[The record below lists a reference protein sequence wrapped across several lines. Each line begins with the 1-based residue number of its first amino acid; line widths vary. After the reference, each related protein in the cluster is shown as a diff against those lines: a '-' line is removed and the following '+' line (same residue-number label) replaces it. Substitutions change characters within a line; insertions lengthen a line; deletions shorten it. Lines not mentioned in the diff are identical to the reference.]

1 MENITSTCHC
11 HLVSPPL
18 FSNEPSVNVVNHTPS
33 NKQKHFWN
41 PARHEVETLYLV
53 VVQWPM
59 CSPDTDFEVVTKAI
73 QLLLLSLFSSFLRC
87 AANERVSRGCVM
99 NHYEIVKFSIKGVSI
114 HGWAWS
120 AHWESYFIFSCFSF
134 ATINAKW
141 PCVSAVNILIEWPA
155 FFAVS
160 YLQSKQNQSWYST
173 L

>member
-59 CSPDTDFEVVTKAI
+59 CSPDMDFEVVTKAI
-73 QLLLLSLFSSFLRC
+73 QLSLLSLFSSFLRC
-87 AANERVSRGCVM
+87 AANDRVSRGCVM
-99 NHYEIVKFSIKGVSI
+99 NHYEIVKFSIKGVYFCVLASMVGLGQLTGSHI
-114 HGWAWS
+114 LYS
-120 AHWESYFIFSCFSF
+120 A
-134 ATINAKW
+134 
-141 PCVSAVNILIEWPA
+141 A
-155 FFAVS
+155 FLLPLSMQSGHV
-160 YLQSKQNQSWYST
+160 YL